1 MARPPLVREH
11 PARAPGER
19 VSGTAGKLCRHY
31 YRIPFSETDAMG
43 IVHHSNHARYL
54 ERGRVE
60 FLRLAGLGY
69 STVIEKGYH
78 FPLTDIRISY
88 KKPLVFDEVICVE
101 TELAELSRLRLTFRY
116 RIYSVPALRPDEL
129 VGETLEGR
137 FSVEGE
143 TFHCAVNL
151 QNRPA
156 KISEELYERL
166 SQLII
171 SR

>member
-1 MARPPLVREH
+1 MK
-11 PARAPGER
+11 
-19 VSGTAGKLCRHY
+19 SFCRLY

-69 STVIEKGYH
+69 TKVIEKGYH

-88 KKPLVFDEVICVE
+88 KKPLAFDEVICIE
-101 TELAELSRLRLTFRY
+101 TALTEISKLRLTFAY
-116 RIYSVPALRPDEL
+116 RIHTAPELLPATLASAPLDGRP
-129 VGETLEGR
+129 
-137 FSVEGE
+137 SVEGE

-151 QNRPA
+151 QNKPA
-156 KISEELYERL
+156 KITEELFETL
-166 SQLII
+166 SQLRG
-171 SR
+171 SL

>member
-1 MARPPLVREH
+1 MSEA
-11 PARAPGER
+11 
-19 VSGTAGKLCRHY
+19 SKKFCRLY
-31 YRIPFSETDAMG
+31 YRVPFSETDAMG

-69 STVIEKGYH
+69 TKVIEAGYH

-88 KKPLVFDEVICVE
+88 KKPLAFDEVICVE
-101 TELAELSRLRLTFRY
+101 TALTEVSKLRLTFAY
-116 RIYSVPALRPDEL
+116 RIYSVAEEKPHEL
-129 VGETLEGR
+129 SDAPMEGR
-137 FSVEGE
+137 YSVEGE

-156 KISEELYERL
+156 KITDELFEQL
-166 SQLII
+166 SNLRG
-171 SR
+171 SL